1 MSEEPSV
8 TLMTQDLTRQY
19 YELHA
24 DEYFSATRGVQLT
37 YLWDVFTSEL
47 PPHALILDLGC
58 GSGRDLRY
66 FSGHGFR
73 VVGLDYSLRLLK
85 LAKNFSHRPVVL
97 GDINRLPFGELVF
110 DAVWSVGSL
119 LHISRSELPSV
130 LAQIHRSLKPNGQFL
145 ASIKKGEGDIVDSLG
160 RRNVF
165 YQRGEWA
172 NLMADAG
179 FQINELE
186 EIVERR
192 QIQIGDERT
201 ITWIMCLARATD
213 KEQTKMS
220 PEAEELSLASG
231 W

>member
-1 MSEEPSV
+1 
-8 TLMTQDLTRQY
+8 MTQDLTRQY

-24 DEYFSATRGVQLT
+24 DEYFRATRGVQLT
-37 YLWDVFTSEL
+37 HLWDVFTREL
-47 PPHALILDLGC
+47 PPQALILDLGC

-66 FSGHGFR
+66 LSRHGFR
-73 VVGLDYSLRLLK
+73 VVGLDYSFRLLK

-97 GDINRLPFGELVF
+97 GDINRLPFGERIF

-130 LAQIHRSLKPNGQFL
+130 LAQIQKSLKPHGQFL
-145 ASIKKGEGDIVDSLG
+145 TSIKKGEGDIVDTLG

-165 YQRGEWA
+165 YQRHEWA
-172 NLMADAG
+172 NLMEDAG

-186 EIVERR
+186 KIVERR
-192 QIQIGDERT
+192 QIQIGDEHI

-213 KEQTKMS
+213 KEQTKTS
-220 PEAEELSLASG
+220 PEAEELPLASG